1 MPGAK
6 ETSHSPSGDAKAST
20 TSAPLNSQ
28 PVNSEDWS
36 REIKCISCDTLIN
49 RRGSAHHIAPE
60 RAGFEALA
68 DLYTEKLSPV
78 AKKLAAL
85 PIVRLLDD
93 IPNCAAAWTRPYAL
107 ADHDRGTHSLHTAAK
122 VHELNP
128 HVKGKLTPKE
138 LQVLECAALLHDIGH
153 RRGSHA
159 LDRVL
164 AAHPGAPD
172 IKDWGW
178 DTEFHEYHGA
188 RIVAKNDDIK
198 RVLGGLHA
206 DVLAVLCKADKRPE
220 RGEIAAFEKD
230 FGTVKPTLPKDRI
243 GLLSELVEKILD
255 RNSCLELDYIRGG
268 LAGGYVKL
276 MHELVQKFESALTI
290 HRGQL
295 TLRVDNTPN
304 AESRDGWISERDFHD
319 YISCRQLFREIV
331 ATTPGSCNVDVHLRK
346 AVWAG
351 LRADP
356 AAAAQSDTVNFGHLR
371 NKILKGDYESMF
383 GKDFL
388 KMIEEAPHDPKL
400 LSVEDISAPLVT
412 MTKDDFSDTSKLCTV
427 DAKRA
432 EEACGEPRTDMSEF
446 EYELLTH
453 LKKNGVKADVW
464 VVVTNDFEKI
474 LNYNAL
480 LPGKAIAEVTRFAVH
495 SSYKAV
501 KVVVAARAIDTNGK
515 PINLGRAQEIAE
527 RFCRGCSYLKK
538 DALATYDRHIFVRP
552 VTPQSTIQRVRE
564 ELLPLMEKPSTH
576 ISEFE
581 SRLLLNSSTSA
592 LEFFTPEVQER
603 LKQPRL
609 EWERLNKH
617 GLKPSVLAFV

>member
-6 ETSHSPSGDAKAST
+6 ETFNSPSGDAKAST
-20 TSAPLNSQ
+20 ISAPLHTH
-28 PVNSEDWS
+28 PVNSQDWS

-49 RRGSAHHIAPE
+49 RRDSAHHVAPD
-60 RAGFEALA
+60 RSGFDALA
-68 DLYTEKLSPV
+68 ELFTKKLSPV
-78 AKKLAAL
+78 AQKLADL

-122 VHELNP
+122 VHDLNP

-164 AAHPGAPD
+164 AAHPGAPN

-188 RIVAKNDDIK
+188 RIVAKNEDIRK
-198 RVLGGLHA
+198 VLGSLHA
-206 DVLAVLCKADKRPE
+206 DVLAVLCRVDNRVE
-220 RGEIAAFEKD
+220 RGQVAAFEKD
-230 FGTVKPTLPKDRI
+230 FGIVRPSLPKDRI
-243 GLLSELVEKILD
+243 NLLSELVEKILD
-255 RNSCLELDYIRGG
+255 RNSCLELDYTRGG

-276 MHELVQKFESALTI
+276 MHELVQKFENALTI
-290 HRGQL
+290 HKGKL
-295 TLRVDNTPN
+295 TVRIDNSPH

-351 LRADP
+351 LKADS
-356 AAAAQSDTVNFGHLR
+356 AAASQTDSVNFGHLR
-371 NKILKGDYESMF
+371 NKVIKGDYKSMF
-383 GKDFL
+383 GQDFL
-388 KMIEEAPHDPKL
+388 KMIEQAPHDPEL

-412 MTKDDFSDTSKLCTV
+412 MTKDDFADTSKLCTV
-427 DAKRA
+427 DAAKA
-432 EEACGEPRTDMSEF
+432 EEACGEPRTDMTEF
-446 EYELLTH
+446 EHELLCH
-453 LKKNGVKADVW
+453 LRKNGVKADVW
-464 VVVTNDFEKI
+464 VVLTNDFEKI

-480 LPGKAIAEVTRFAVH
+480 LPGSETAVLTRFAVH

-501 KVVVAARAIDTNGK
+501 KVVVAARAIDSDGK
-515 PINLGRAQEIAE
+515 PVNLGRAQEIAE
-527 RFCRGCSYLKK
+527 RFCRGRSYLKK
-538 DALATYDRHIFVRP
+538 DALATYDRHVFVRP
-552 VTPQSTIQRVRE
+552 VIPQSTIQRVRE

-581 SRLLLNSSTSA
+581 SLLLLNSSSSA

-609 EWERLNKH
+609 AWERMNKH
-617 GLKPSVLAFV
+617 ELKPSVLAFT